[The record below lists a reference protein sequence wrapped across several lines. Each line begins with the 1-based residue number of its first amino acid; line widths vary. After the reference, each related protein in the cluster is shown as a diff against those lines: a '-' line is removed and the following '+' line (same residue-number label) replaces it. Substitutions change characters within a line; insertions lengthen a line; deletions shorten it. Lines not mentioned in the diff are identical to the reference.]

1 MLNIELEILMRFLM
15 DKFRL
20 WKPCNEKTTGQFS
33 AKPLAINNWT
43 NIEAGTSGWSDHSS
57 NEMP

>member
-33 AKPLAINNWT
+33 AKPLAINN
-43 NIEAGTSGWSDHSS
+43 
-57 NEMP
+57 